1 MAEFAASERL
11 PVVYSFRGHVD
22 TGGLISYG
30 VNYAENFRHAATYV
44 IKILNGAKPSD
55 LPVEFPSKLELVINL
70 RAAQSLGLDIS
81 PTVLAR
87 ADEVIE

>member
-1 MAEFAASERL
+1 MQTIPA
-11 PVVYSFRGHVD
+11 VYGFRDHVD
-22 TGGLISYG
+22 AGGLISYG
-30 VNYAENFRHAATYV
+30 VNYSENFRRAAIYV

-70 RAAQSLGLDIS
+70 KTAKALGLDIP
-81 PTVLAR
+81 PTLLAR